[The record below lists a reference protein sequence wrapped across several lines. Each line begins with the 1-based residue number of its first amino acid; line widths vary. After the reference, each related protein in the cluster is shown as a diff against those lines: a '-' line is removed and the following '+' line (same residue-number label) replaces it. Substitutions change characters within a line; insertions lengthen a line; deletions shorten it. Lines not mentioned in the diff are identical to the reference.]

1 MGSRA
6 KWFLGALTCLV
17 AVLTAATFAQAV
29 DQTSKNGCTSPQP
42 YVGSLTTPPVEVLP
56 AGAEFT
62 PGIRFNGW
70 FEVESVAPGA
80 FDVMTVEY
88 SLDPGV
94 GQGPRQWVQFATLTD
109 QAQPNTGG
117 GPDQPYSNNGTN
129 VAPSFQPF
137 SFAVPPEA
145 QAQTGV
151 EFRFTFNTNDAT
163 YQGFRGLGVDDV
175 AIDTVGS
182 PFSENFD
189 AAQPPAGW
197 AFDGASGP
205 GGPFWQ
211 VLSNSQGV
219 SVRSPEINP
228 QLVTLPD
235 SGALP
240 AAASGTQYAWFGNPD
255 SGTFCGPDF
264 AQIDQAP
271 DTIITDGPPDS
282 TASEDAT
289 FSFTATEPAAFFLCT
304 LDDNPSSCTSP
315 QTYTGLQN
323 GTHTF
328 TVQAFDTTGNADPTP
343 ASRTWTIRPAT
354 LNDLPAPQ
362 QGVSVN
368 VQEVAGT
375 VLVGI
380 PSGAAAR
387 AGARA
392 SQKGVNFVPL
402 SEAEQIPVGSF
413 LDTRKGTVRLQSAA
427 NRAGKRQAGKFLDG
441 LFQVR
446 QSRKR
451 RAKGLTDLVR
461 KGSSFARCGRRG
473 KRASASLSRRQIRRL
488 RANARGRFR
497 TSGSN
502 SSATVRGT
510 IWDITDRCDGTL
522 TRVRR
527 GKVIVRDF
535 RRKKNITLT
544 SGKSYLAKAPR

>member
-6 KWFLGALTCLV
+6 KWLLGALICLV

-29 DQTSKNGCTSPQP
+29 DQTSKNGCTSPQV

-56 AGAEFT
+56 AGSEFT
-62 PGIRFNGW
+62 PGIRFSGW

-88 SLDPGV
+88 SLDPGPS
-94 GQGPRQWVQFATLTD
+94 QEPRQWVPFGNLTD
-109 QAQPNTGG
+109 QAQPNSGG
-117 GPDQPYSNNGTN
+117 AADQPYSNNGTN

-137 SFAVPPEA
+137 SFAIPPEA
-145 QAQTGV
+145 QAQIGV
-151 EFRFTFNTNDAT
+151 EFRITFNTNDGT
-163 YQGFRGLGVDDV
+163 FQGFRGLGIDDLS
-175 AIDTVGS
+175 IDTVGG
-182 PFSENFD
+182 PFSESFD
-189 AAQPPAGW
+189 GTQPPAGW
-197 AFDGASGP
+197 TFDGPSGP

-211 VLSNSQGV
+211 VLSNSQNV
-219 SVRSPEINP
+219 SVKSPEINP
-228 QLVTLPD
+228 TLVTLPD

-264 AQIDQAP
+264 ASIDQTP

-282 TASEDAT
+282 TAAEDAT
-289 FSFTATEPAAFFLCT
+289 FSFTATEPALFLCT
-304 LDDNPSSCTSP
+304 LDGTPEECTSP
-315 QTYTGLQN
+315 KAYTGLAN

-328 TVQAFDTTGNADPTP
+328 TVQAFDTTGNSDPTP
-343 ASRTWTIRPAT
+343 ATRTWTIRPAT
-354 LNDLPAPQ
+354 LNDLPDPQ

-380 PSGAAAR
+380 PSGTAAP

-392 SQKGVNFVPL
+392 SQKGINFVPL

-413 LDTRKGTVRLQSAA
+413 LDTRKGTVRLQSAV

-451 RAKGLTDLVR
+451 RAKGLTDLVL

-473 KRASASLSRRQIRRL
+473 KKASASLSRRRIRRL

-522 TRVRR
+522 THVKR
-527 GKVIVRDF
+527 GKVVVRDF